1 MDKILVL
8 SILAV
13 QITVLIAVIYGD
25 ALVDVAPCGI
35 VCLSAMTMPSQSV
48 SPSLLSRRFTV
59 LTVYGGYLCLAL
71 VVASGQMDAHIM
83 PSIQTLIAG
92 IMAWSGVWILSRMA
106 PHWRLGQA
114 PDAEL
119 DERELSMRLRAYYLA
134 YVIFNATVFLFLVG
148 ASLLMDIAKVSS
160 VNYVQIMP
168 CCGACFST
176 GGRCPLPSSPGL
188 IVALP
193 TMNDVSPPSGRTK
206 MTDNPFTQPLR
217 KTMNDPQFDWVR
229 PHACGAGWSCCSS
242 RL

>member
-1 MDKILVL
+1 M
-8 SILAV
+8 S
-13 QITVLIAVIYGD
+13 
-25 ALVDVAPCGI
+25 
-35 VCLSAMTMPSQSV
+35 SQPV

-59 LTVYGGYLCLAL
+59 LSVYGGYLCLAL

-83 PSIQTLIAG
+83 PSIQALIAG

-160 VNYVQIMP
+160 VNYVQISAVLW
-168 CCGACFST
+168 GVFLYGWT
-176 GGRCPLPSSPGL
+176 LPSAVIAWIDRGP
-188 IVALP
+188 A
-193 TMNDVSPPSGRTK
+193 D
-206 MTDNPFTQPLR
+206 DE
-217 KTMNDPQFDWVR
+217 
-229 PHACGAGWSCCSS
+229 
-242 RL
+242 

>member
-1 MDKILVL
+1 M
-8 SILAV
+8 S
-13 QITVLIAVIYGD
+13 
-25 ALVDVAPCGI
+25 
-35 VCLSAMTMPSQSV
+35 SQSA

-71 VVASGQMDAHIM
+71 VVASGRMDAHIM
-83 PSIQTLIAG
+83 PSVQALIAG

-160 VNYVQIMP
+160 VNYVQISAALW
-168 CCGACFST
+168 GVFLYGWT
-176 GGRCPLPSSPGL
+176 LPSAVIAWIDRGL
-188 IVALP
+188 A
-193 TMNDVSPPSGRTK
+193 D
-206 MTDNPFTQPLR
+206 DE
-217 KTMNDPQFDWVR
+217 
-229 PHACGAGWSCCSS
+229 
-242 RL
+242 

>member
-1 MDKILVL
+1 M
-8 SILAV
+8 S
-13 QITVLIAVIYGD
+13 
-25 ALVDVAPCGI
+25 
-35 VCLSAMTMPSQSV
+35 SQSA

-71 VVASGQMDAHIM
+71 VVASGRMDAHIM
-83 PSIQTLIAG
+83 PSIQALIAG

-160 VNYVQIMP
+160 VNYVQISAALW
-168 CCGACFST
+168 GVFLYGWT
-176 GGRCPLPSSPGL
+176 LPSAVIAWIDRGL
-188 IVALP
+188 A
-193 TMNDVSPPSGRTK
+193 D
-206 MTDNPFTQPLR
+206 DE
-217 KTMNDPQFDWVR
+217 
-229 PHACGAGWSCCSS
+229 
-242 RL
+242 